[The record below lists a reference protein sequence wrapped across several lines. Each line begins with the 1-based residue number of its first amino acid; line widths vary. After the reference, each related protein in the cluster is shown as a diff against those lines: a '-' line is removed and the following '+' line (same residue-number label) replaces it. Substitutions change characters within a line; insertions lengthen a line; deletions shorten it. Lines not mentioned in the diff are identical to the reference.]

1 MADDHGVNGEGQPH
15 EEGQL
20 VETHSLSKDEM
31 NGKKGYLTTWDEA
44 KGRWGVE
51 LVGESKA
58 LAVRPANLR
67 AAAPPSRAAMEEA
80 EQIAYGAAQLLKQ
93 ARATEARATEQAS
106 ARATAAHLIKQAEE
120 MLDTAEAQDPA
131 GFVVLTVRG
140 DLAHMRRQPR
150 LHAAA
155 VKRSLANGR
164 GSREEQLVGR
174 MGLANALG
182 ESGDIAGEEAQLR
195 AVLKLAPGH
204 VHARFALG
212 NLLMQKQRHDD
223 AIVELMMAMQLPNDD
238 PPLPEP
244 HVQQVR
250 GAARGQLCN
259 CLGSGSQRAI
269 KAGDHEKAVEMLE
282 RLLAVP
288 GIDANE
294 TAKAASN
301 LAMAFMK
308 LDRLA
313 DAEAAAARATAANAP
328 VGLTRSLAFTT
339 AAELKERR
347 ADTATDAADEKA
359 ALYAEAK
366 ALYKSAHAAC
376 ADPSSSAG
384 FRRVCAKEHPDV
396 EWIPTPAGDVTVL
409 PEKTDG
415 EVIQGSFLGGS
426 GGVARKLRE
435 GVVLES
441 ID

>member
-51 LVGESKA
+51 LIGESKA

-93 ARATEARATEQAS
+93 ARATEGESAS
-106 ARATAAHLIKQAEE
+106 HLIKQAED
-120 MLDTAEAQDPA
+120 MLGTAELQDPA
-131 GFVVLTVRG
+131 GFVMLTVRG

-384 FRRVCAKEHPDV
+384 FRRVCAKEHPDI

-435 GVVLES
+435 GVVLEA

>member
-1 MADDHGVNGEGQPH
+1 
-15 EEGQL
+15 
-20 VETHSLSKDEM
+20 
-31 NGKKGYLTTWDEA
+31 
-44 KGRWGVE
+44 
-51 LVGESKA
+51 
-58 LAVRPANLR
+58 
-67 AAAPPSRAAMEEA
+67 MEEA

-93 ARATEARATEQAS
+93 ARATEARTTEVAS

-250 GAARGQLCN
+250 APRAASCATVSIRP
-259 CLGSGSQRAI
+259 QRAI

-288 GIDANE
+288 GIEANE
-294 TAKAASN
+294 IAKAASN

-426 GGVARKLRE
+426 GGVARKLNE
-435 GVVLES
+435 GVVLEA